1 MEIGKIM
8 RKRLDSLPLK
18 KQSSNDKNSLERK
31 TSRLI
36 LFLDFWVT
44 LVRIFIIVI
53 INNFVQRTEL
63 IKQIFMKTNS
73 TLI

>member
-8 RKRLDSLPLK
+8 RKIL
-18 KQSSNDKNSLERK
+18 QSSNDKNALEQK

-36 LFLDFWVT
+36 LFLDFWVMW
-44 LVRIFIIVI
+44 LGIFIIIVVEL
-53 INNFVQRTEL
+53 NVAQRTEL
-63 IKQIFMKTNS
+63 IKQIIMKTNS